1 MALVYERMVEQMG
14 ASAEATFLPFSKLK
28 KPQNR
33 HFLLKSNIHN
43 GTFSHAFLKQKMGK
57 KWAIYPLFPRKMGKK
72 WGSF

>member
-1 MALVYERMVEQMG
+1 MALVYEKLVEQMG
-14 ASAEATFLPFSKLK
+14 ASAEAAFLPFFKLK
-28 KPQNR
+28 KPQKR

-43 GTFSHAFLKQKMGK
+43 GTFSHAFLKRKMGK